1 MKINDNV
8 YGKCQELIIPSP
20 WWTTETCDHSPFKLK
35 PAKCLALTSRIW
47 SQLQNHTASGSGRLH
62 GMNLSLKG
70 SVAERGAFLMH
81 TFWYRIQPRRPQLA
95 FVEKTL
101 ETNVWASFGVK
112 TWGRR
117 QISSNL
123 VASIGRFWSLENPQ
137 GCTIFYEPICCPY
150 MSGELHAPR
159 FSQKLHRNFQTLG
172 QLSFLV
178 KSNPLTMWVR
188 PLLPRY

>member
-1 MKINDNV
+1 MHCFI
-8 YGKCQELIIPSP
+8 YCALSRGKASMP
-20 WWTTETCDHSPFKLK
+20 WRPFAGKK
-35 PAKCLALTSRIW
+35 PASGHSWCWLEGTAKKTSLWSEGFETFPNPPLTLILW
-47 SQLQNHTASGSGRLH
+47 G
-62 GMNLSLKG
+62 
-70 SVAERGAFLMH
+70 
-81 TFWYRIQPRRPQLA
+81 
-95 FVEKTL
+95 L

-117 QISSNL
+117 QTSSNL